1 MQLSP
6 FPCHLCIFQI
16 TVNILPHIIMG
27 IKTMKYV
34 ANRIRIAANLNKF
47 ALSSFE
53 ITYKML
59 VLKI

>member
-1 MQLSP
+1 M
-6 FPCHLCIFQI
+6 C
-16 TVNILPHIIMG
+16 

-34 ANRIRIAANLNKF
+34 ANRIRIVANLNKF

-59 VLKI
+59 VLKIQFVCV